1 MPDRSMQPG
10 QGDNAIEVQKLT
22 KIYSGKRGKP
32 DVLALDKVSFHV
44 GWGEF
49 VALLGENGA
58 GKTTAIKIL
67 CTLVLPDDGEA
78 RVAGHDVVKHADTVR
93 SKIGW
98 MHGET
103 GGRALYWRLNA
114 WDNLKFFA
122 YLQNI
127 PRDEASRRIKALI
140 TYFDIEEYASKLVK
154 DYSTGMKVRLMLART
169 FLSNPDVLLLDEPTI
184 GLDTSAA
191 YETRRLLKLVNEE
204 LDRPILFTS
213 HNMFEV
219 EKLCKRLILVHK
231 GRVIAEGPPSRLTSE
246 LSKGD
251 TVEVKVAS
259 TPDALEILVQE
270 GLVRELLKTE
280 FDGEAST
287 VIAAVRDLRQAFS
300 DIPGFL
306 VQHGF
311 RLISIKIA
319 EPSLEEAFI
328 RLTRE

>member
-1 MPDRSMQPG
+1 MG
-10 QGDNAIEVQKLT
+10 QQAGNAIEVRRLT
-22 KIYSGKRGKP
+22 KVYRGKRGRP
-32 DVLALDKVSFHV
+32 DVLALDEVSFHV

-49 VALLGENGA
+49 VALVGENGA

-67 CTLVLPDDGEA
+67 CTLVLPDGGEA
-78 RVAGHDVVKHADTVR
+78 SVAGYDVVKHGDVVR

-114 WDNLKFFA
+114 WDNLRFFA

-127 PRDEASRRIKALI
+127 PRDEASRRIRALVS
-140 TYFDIEEYASKLVK
+140 YFDLEEYAGKLVK

-169 FLSNPDVLLLDEPTI
+169 FLSNPEVLLLDEPTI

-204 LDRPILFTS
+204 LGRPILFTS

-219 EKLCKRLILVHK
+219 EKLCRRLILIHR
-231 GRVIAEGPPSRLTSE
+231 GRVIADGPPSRLTAE
-246 LSKGD
+246 LSKAD
-251 TVEVKVAS
+251 AVELKVAS
-259 TPDALEILVQE
+259 TPDALEVLVEE

-287 VIAAVRDLRQAFS
+287 VTASVRDLREAFS
-300 DIPGFL
+300 AIPSFL
-306 VQHGF
+306 VARGF
-311 RLISIKIA
+311 RLISMKIA